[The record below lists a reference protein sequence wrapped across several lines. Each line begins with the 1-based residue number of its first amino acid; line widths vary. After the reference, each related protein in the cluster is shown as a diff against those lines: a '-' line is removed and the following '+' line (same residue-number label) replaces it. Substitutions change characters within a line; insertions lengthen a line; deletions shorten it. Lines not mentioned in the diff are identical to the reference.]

1 MDRIFDWV
9 SIIGY
14 SVQVKFL
21 HTIGNQGELLRLPC
35 YRHPQQNLPD
45 HLSRCKMPE
54 ESPGLIQI
62 PPLAKSAKKNSYG
75 ASERTN
81 LAISQSALHTHF

>member
-45 HLSRCKMPE
+45 HLSRRKTPE
-54 ESPGLIQI
+54 ESPGLWPNIGFSKI
-62 PPLAKSAKKNSYG
+62 GRKKLLWS
-75 ASERTN
+75 
-81 LAISQSALHTHF
+81 F